1 MIIDGFNKLT
11 LLDYP
16 GHTACIIFTRGCNF
30 NCNFCQ
36 NSSLIKMD
44 KSEGLINKEE
54 VIEYLKKRKNIL
66 DGIVISGGEPT
77 LQKDLISFIEEVKKL
92 NLKIK
97 LDTNGYN
104 PKILKYL
111 IENNLVDYIAMDIK
125 HTFINYHKIIQKN
138 IILDKIK
145 ESVNLIK
152 ESNIDHEFR
161 TTIIKEHHKL
171 DDLIEMIKFIG
182 KRENYYLQN
191 FVDSDNVNC
200 SGLHGFSDEELISL
214 ENTLKKYSKNIKVRG
229 ILNENYLIKEREK
242 CYV

>member
-36 NSSLIKMD
+36 NSTLIKMD
-44 KSEGLINKEE
+44 QSKGLISKEE
-54 VIEYLKKRKNIL
+54 VLEYLKKRKNIL

-77 LQKDLISFIEEVKKL
+77 LQKNLISFMEEVKKIG
-92 NLKIK
+92 LKIK
-97 LDTNGYN
+97 LDTNGYS
-104 PKILKYL
+104 PKILKYV
-111 IENNLVDYIAMDIK
+111 IENKLVDYIAMDIK
-125 HTFINYHKIIQKN
+125 HTFMNYQKIIKKN
-138 IILDKIK
+138 IVLDKIK
-145 ESVNLIK
+145 ESINLIK
-152 ESNIDHEFR
+152 ESNICHEFR
-161 TTIIKEHHKL
+161 TTIMKEHHTL
-171 DDLIEMIKFIG
+171 EDLIEIVKFIG
-182 KRENYYLQN
+182 KKENYYLQN

-214 ENTLKKYSKNIKVRG
+214 ENTLRKYSKNIKVRG
-229 ILNENYLIKEREK
+229 ILNENYLTKEREK